1 MLQEVYFAMIKSR
14 FTVEQIAFA
23 LKQAEIWTKVSEIC
37 RKMGVAEATFQG
49 ISNPSTN
56 YLSFI
61 PLTA

>member
-1 MLQEVYFAMIKSR
+1 MIKSR
-14 FTVEQIAFA
+14 STVEQIAFA